1 SVRNLCSGDRDEPH
15 RVRMTSK
22 LRELRDRYGRI
33 AISDAGSSFN
43 SDLVEALEIGY
54 LLDCAEATVAGA
66 LARQESRGA
75 HFREDFPDR
84 DDANWLKHTL
94 ARQGTE
100 GVTLDYKP
108 VTITRFEPKERKY

>member
-1 SVRNLCSGDRDEPH
+1 MMDLCGVERDAE
-15 RVRMTSK
+15 RLGQMTAK
-22 LRELRDRYGRI
+22 LHELRERYGQ
-33 AISDAGSSFN
+33 AVISDPGASFN
-43 SDLVEALEIGY
+43 SDLVEALEVGY

-94 ARQGTE
+94 ARKAME
-100 GVTLDYKP
+100 GVTLDYKA

>member
-1 SVRNLCSGDRDEPH
+1 VERDEP
-15 RVRMTSK
+15 RLTQMMSILRD
-22 LRELRDRYGRI
+22 LRERYGRAVI
-33 AISDAGSSFN
+33 TDPGASFN
-43 SDLVEALEIGY
+43 SDLVEALEVGY

-94 ARQGTE
+94 AYRGTE
-100 GVTLDYKP
+100 GLVLDYKD
-108 VTITRFEPKERKY
+108 VTITRFQPMERKY